1 MVVSPNILALD
12 VGTRRVGIAMASA
25 AARLP
30 QPLTTLQRDDSF
42 FEKLKALIE
51 SENIGQLVIGLPRSL
66 SGDATGQTKATQTF
80 VAELK
85 RQFDVPVQLQDEAVT
100 SKQAEKELQSRG
112 RTYRRED
119 IDALAAT
126 YILEDFLNEG

>member
-30 QPLTTLQRDDSF
+30 QPLATLQRDDSF
-42 FEKLKALIE
+42 FEKLKAVIE
-51 SENIGQLVIGLPRSL
+51 SENIGQLVVGLPRSL
-66 SGDATGQTKATQTF
+66 TGDSTGQTEATQTF

-85 RQFDVPVQLQDEAVT
+85 QQIDLPIQLQDEAVT
-100 SKQAEKELQSRG
+100 SRQAENELQSRG
-112 RTYRRED
+112 RAYRRED